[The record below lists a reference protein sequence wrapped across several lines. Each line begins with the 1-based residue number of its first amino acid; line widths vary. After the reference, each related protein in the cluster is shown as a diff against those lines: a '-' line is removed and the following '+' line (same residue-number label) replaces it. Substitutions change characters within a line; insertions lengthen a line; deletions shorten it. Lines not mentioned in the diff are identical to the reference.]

1 MPIGAMQPMHTCL
14 TPKGHHDISASSH
27 RQLPSAGG
35 APCWQQLLPHLL
47 SNASS
52 ISSPNIGALRRSC
65 SHCTKTPRGPPEVH
79 TKGEFGGEHSLQ
91 FPTRDPGGGRKLS
104 TTTGVTRVGSAQ
116 SAATEQSR
124 RGSGLHCSAMQPL
137 SLKPRSSRMRCRTA
151 LWSATAL
158 HLLHPPCGSGH
169 SWPFGVPGSVPTA
182 AGRPLALPHTDG
194 TPPVCSALHITTP
207 KPDSHTQPSQ
217 RSGMPRRVG
226 EHPAAVLYLREPR
239 RSRAPPAPP
248 KSYSLRAAM
257 LPAQRKQPPPLPSP
271 RYAVSAARADFPSFS
286 FCTPFKAPD
295 HVGSMRAFQLC
306 CAAPDA
312 FANSHHAAQPRHSAL
327 SHGLWKRSATRAAMP
342 SSTKEVLTTVQRGRF
357 V

>member
-79 TKGEFGGEHSLQ
+79 TKGEFRGEHSLQ
-91 FPTRDPGGGRKLS
+91 FPTRQPGGGRKLS

-137 SLKPRSSRMRCRTA
+137 SLKPRSSRTRCRTA

-182 AGRPLALPHTDG
+182 AGRPLALPHADG

-239 RSRAPPAPP
+239 RS
-248 KSYSLRAAM
+248 
-257 LPAQRKQPPPLPSP
+257 
-271 RYAVSAARADFPSFS
+271 
-286 FCTPFKAPD
+286 
-295 HVGSMRAFQLC
+295 
-306 CAAPDA
+306 
-312 FANSHHAAQPRHSAL
+312 
-327 SHGLWKRSATRAAMP
+327 
-342 SSTKEVLTTVQRGRF
+342 
-357 V
+357 